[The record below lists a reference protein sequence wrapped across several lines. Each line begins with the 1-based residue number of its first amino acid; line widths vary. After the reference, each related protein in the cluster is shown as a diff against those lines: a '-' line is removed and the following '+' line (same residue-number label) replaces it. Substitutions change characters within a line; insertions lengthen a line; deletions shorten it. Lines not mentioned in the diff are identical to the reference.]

1 MDQQT
6 ILLAFSLTLVAG
18 LSTGIGSLIA
28 LIAKRTNTKFLCFS
42 LGLSAGVMIYVS
54 FMEMMPTAKAELI
67 TAFGDKMGMFYLLIA
82 FFGGIA
88 LIALIDFL
96 VPESGNPHEIHGV
109 EEMNKRDALH
119 RAGLVVAFSLA
130 LHNFPEGIAT
140 FTSALEGLDIAIPI
154 TVAIAIHNIPEG
166 IAVSVPILSCHRQ

>member
-67 TAFGDKMGMFYLLIA
+67 TAFGDKMGMFY
-82 FFGGIA
+82 
-88 LIALIDFL
+88 
-96 VPESGNPHEIHGV
+96 P
-109 EEMNKRDALH
+109 
-119 RAGLVVAFSLA
+119 
-130 LHNFPEGIAT
+130 
-140 FTSALEGLDIAIPI
+140 
-154 TVAIAIHNIPEG
+154 
-166 IAVSVPILSCHRQ
+166 